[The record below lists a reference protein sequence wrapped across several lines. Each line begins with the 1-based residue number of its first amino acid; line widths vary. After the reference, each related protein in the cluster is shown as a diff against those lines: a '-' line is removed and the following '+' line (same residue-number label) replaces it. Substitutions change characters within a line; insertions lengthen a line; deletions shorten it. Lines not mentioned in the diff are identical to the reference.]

1 MILSTHNKSKRI
13 ANLIFLVTLVCLLYA
28 TAISALAKKL
38 FPGRYYGLKN
48 LMARQGKGMTKGE
61 VAGAAIGGVGG
72 TFVLVGI
79 AACCFARCMR

>member
-1 MILSTHNKSKRI
+1 MTPLTHNTSKSI
-13 ANLIFLVTLVCLLYA
+13 TNFIFPITITCLLYA
-28 TAISALAKKL
+28 IAISALPIKFLPAGYDE
-38 FPGRYYGLKN
+38 FKN
-48 LMARQGKGMTKGE
+48 LMTRSHEGMTKGE